1 MTTLIKFPFF
11 DYLCF
16 MKHYL
21 LYISLVS
28 ALLVGCGSP
37 AKKAKTE
44 TKPAPSYHFRK
55 VYPPAQATAED
66 KFAYMAEHYW
76 DKFDFADTVFIAKV
90 DTVEMLRAY
99 AVYIAKFVGPNNPE
113 PIKELMTRAS
123 TSKPMFEYFVMLA
136 EKILHD
142 PNSPV
147 RSDELYIPVLE
158 AQLATPF
165 YDEYERLAPAYDLEI
180 AQQNRIGRKANDFRY
195 TVASGR
201 SSNLYSIDAEY
212 VLIFINNP
220 GCPMCKTIQSAVVES
235 PMLNELQERGSL
247 VVLALYPDEDI
258 DAWRSYAP
266 SMPPKWIN
274 SYDKGCVIRE
284 KNLYDLRAIPAM
296 YLLDSQKR
304 VLVKDS
310 TSVEEIEFVIDRQ

>member
-1 MTTLIKFPFF
+1 
-11 DYLCF
+11 

-21 LYISLVS
+21 LYISLIS
-28 ALLVGCGSP
+28 ALFYGCGSP
-37 AKKAKTE
+37 AKKPKVE
-44 TKPAPSYHFRK
+44 TGSVPSYRFRM
-55 VYPPAQATAED
+55 VQPPTQATDED

-76 DKFDFADTVFIAKV
+76 DKFDFADTVFISKV
-90 DTVEMLRAY
+90 DTFEMLRAY
-99 AVYIAKFVGPNNPE
+99 AAYVANFVGPTNQE
-113 PIKELMTRAS
+113 PIKELMARAS

-136 EKILHD
+136 EKVLHD

-147 RSDELYIPVLE
+147 RSEELYIPVLE

-165 YDEYERLAPAYDLEI
+165 YDEYERIAPAYDLEI
-180 AQQNRIGRKANDFRY
+180 ANQNRIGRKANDFKY
-195 TVASGR
+195 TLASGR
-201 SSNLYSIDAEY
+201 TSNLYSIDAEY

-220 GCPMCKTIQSAVVES
+220 GCPMCKSIQAAVVES

-247 VVLALYPDEDI
+247 VVLALYPDEDL

-266 SMPPKWIN
+266 SMPAKWIN
-274 SYDKGCVIRE
+274 SYDKGCAVRE